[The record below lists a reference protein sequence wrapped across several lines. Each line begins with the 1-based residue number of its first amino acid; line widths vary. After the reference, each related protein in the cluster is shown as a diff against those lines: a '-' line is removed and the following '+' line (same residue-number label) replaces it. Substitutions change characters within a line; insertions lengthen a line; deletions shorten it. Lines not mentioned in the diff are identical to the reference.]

1 MQQLS
6 KLLLTKVLQPNIVSK
21 LNTNSANK
29 PYKPFKF
36 SITEA
41 IKHIFHDL
49 NNWYV
54 NFIGLAEVKKY
65 QDRVVQVQA
74 QLLET
79 QEKRREIGKLLADIR
94 IKSTQLQDEIHKH
107 KREDDLDKFLEVMRE
122 ETEILRKEK
131 EVARQFNEYDRTER
145 DLFTVFT
152 NAVRESHEKQRSQ
165 LEYTKYLGLVLSI
178 VGSFLTFCYSSLKKH
193 ELKSFID
200 EKLSGYSNVDTTRL
214 CAQCLKVAEKNHDL
228 LKNFISIIG
237 EISLA
242 IKEVIPKRE
251 SLVPNVGS
259 PPNYQALENNVKV
272 AEILTIGAM
281 VLIFIGAIGCCCG
294 R

>member
-122 ETEILRKEK
+122 ETEINRF
-131 EVARQFNEYDRTER
+131 RF
-145 DLFTVFT
+145 
-152 NAVRESHEKQRSQ
+152 
-165 LEYTKYLGLVLSI
+165 
-178 VGSFLTFCYSSLKKH
+178 
-193 ELKSFID
+193 
-200 EKLSGYSNVDTTRL
+200 
-214 CAQCLKVAEKNHDL
+214 
-228 LKNFISIIG
+228 
-237 EISLA
+237 
-242 IKEVIPKRE
+242 
-251 SLVPNVGS
+251 
-259 PPNYQALENNVKV
+259 
-272 AEILTIGAM
+272 
-281 VLIFIGAIGCCCG
+281 
-294 R
+294 